1 MSTVYDYDLHELGEA
16 AFSSIQQKAFSEH
29 MGQDAST
36 QAPAAAPAAAPN
48 PPAASTPS
56 PDQSLGLL
64 PKVLIGGAV
73 LGGLCLGW
81 HWLRSRDQRKAG

>member
-16 AFSSIQQKAFSEH
+16 AFNSIQQKAFSEH
-29 MGQDAST
+29 MGQDA
-36 QAPAAAPAAAPN
+36 QKAPAAAAAPSTTN
-48 PPAASTPS
+48 PSPS

-73 LGGLCLGW
+73 VGGLCLGW
-81 HWLRSRDQRKAG
+81 HWLRSRDQRKVG